1 VPCGLPNRKKATTG
15 APSQSIV
22 RKRNGPVLRYI
33 RVKAS
38 PAAYARRSGDAP
50 AVWDGTS
57 EMWAALYVFTVCF
70 VALTLF
76 AAVNELENRPLAA
89 ALKFFIIAV
98 AVAAI
103 ASARRLL
110 P

>member
-1 VPCGLPNRKKATTG
+1 
-15 APSQSIV
+15 
-22 RKRNGPVLRYI
+22 
-33 RVKAS
+33 
-38 PAAYARRSGDAP
+38 
-50 AVWDGTS
+50 
-57 EMWAALYVFTVCF
+57 MWAALYVFTVCF

-76 AAVNELENRPLAA
+76 AAVHELENRPLAA
-89 ALKFFIIAV
+89 ALEFFIIAV

>member
-1 VPCGLPNRKKATTG
+1 MDLYFGISASRR
-15 APSQSIV
+15 AP
-22 RKRNGPVLRYI
+22 PLTL
-33 RVKAS
+33 
-38 PAAYARRSGDAP
+38 SGDAP

-76 AAVNELENRPLAA
+76 AAVHELENRLLAA

>member
-1 VPCGLPNRKKATTG
+1 VGRP
-15 APSQSIV
+15 
-22 RKRNGPVLRYI
+22 LRI
-33 RVKAS
+33 
-38 PAAYARRSGDAP
+38 
-50 AVWDGTS
+50 
-57 EMWAALYVFTVCF
+57 TVCF

-76 AAVNELENRPLAA
+76 AAVHELENRPLAA

>member
-1 VPCGLPNRKKATTG
+1 MDLYFGNPRQGEPTAC
-15 APSQSIV
+15 
-22 RKRNGPVLRYI
+22 
-33 RVKAS
+33 
-38 PAAYARRSGDAP
+38 ARRSGDAP

-76 AAVNELENRPLAA
+76 AAVHEFENRPLAA